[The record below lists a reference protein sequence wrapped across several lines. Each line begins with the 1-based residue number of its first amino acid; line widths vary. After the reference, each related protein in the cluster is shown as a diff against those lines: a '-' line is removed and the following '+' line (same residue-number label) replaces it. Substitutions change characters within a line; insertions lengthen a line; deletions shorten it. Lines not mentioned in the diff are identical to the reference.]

1 MTHLGGRIALVTGS
15 TQGLGAGIAECLGLA
30 GARVMTNG
38 RSAAKGAAILER
50 LRGLGVDAGFIEADL
65 TQRSGAE
72 RVVSATVERFGG
84 LDILINNA
92 QITPDLTEA
101 EDTRTEVH
109 LGLALGSGLYASLWT
124 AQAALPWLKRNGTGR
139 IVNFASINGAFG
151 SRYGAA
157 YNAAKEAI
165 RGLTRTLAN
174 EWGRYGITVNVVLP
188 AGWSPAYE
196 AFYRGDQRRADAV
209 ARLNPLRRHGR
220 AVEDIGAAVTG
231 LVGDEA
237 RFITGQSLYIDGG
250 AHLNGLPQ
258 MHSAGTRFQ

>member
-1 MTHLGGRIALVTGS
+1 MTRLDGRIALVTGS

-38 RSAAKGAAILER
+38 RSATKGAAILER
-50 LRGLGVDAGFIEADL
+50 LRGLGAEAGFIEADL
-65 TQRSGAE
+65 TRRSGAE
-72 RVVSATVERFGG
+72 RCVLATVERFGG

-92 QITPDLTEA
+92 QITPDLAEA
-101 EDTRTEVH
+101 EDARTEASF
-109 LGLALGSGLYASLWT
+109 GPALASGLYASLWA
-124 AQAALPWLKRNGTGR
+124 AQAALPWLKRSGAGR

-157 YNAAKEAI
+157 YNATKEAI

-196 AFYRGDQRRADAV
+196 AFYRGDPHRADAV

-220 AVEDIGAAVTG
+220 PVEDIGAAVTG
-231 LVGDEA
+231 LVGEEA